1 MEPTE
6 RQRVEN
12 LERFTKALLKVIGVE
27 DNVIHVEDKDLPS
40 KYVENSIIL
49 INYSY
54 LQIEVSGVALEP
66 TY

>member
-40 KYVENSIIL
+40 KYVENNIIL

-66 TY
+66 TT